1 MAKISE
7 LLQDIEK
14 FGIVLPEFQREYV
27 WEKEQAKQLMVSLYK
42 DYPTG
47 SLLVW
52 RTDDPPDI
60 KHDAVPRD
68 KIGTVDV
75 LLDGQQR
82 LTTLYMLMRGEIPP
96 YYKDVDI
103 THDPRD
109 LYFNLQTEEFQYYQA
124 SRMRK
129 DPTWVPVVDCFADDA
144 VDPIAIATAV
154 TEDAAAMNAMATRCY
169 KNLGR
174 LKSILGS
181 DYPVQIV
188 PDSAT
193 VDEAID
199 VFDRVNSLGTKLTDA
214 ELALA
219 HMCGKWAHARRVLKE
234 KIAQLARKRFGFDL
248 NFMVRCLT
256 GIVRSRAIFDQI
268 HDATAEELQAGWAKL
283 SKTLDYL
290 VAILPAHAY
299 VHSVED
305 LNTASVLVP
314 VVVFL
319 ARGTGQFAS
328 QAEMDRFI
336 HWLYAA
342 HTWSR
347 YTSQTD
353 ARLDHDIGVV
363 LRSANPCAE
372 LLDAIIDQR
381 GRLEIQ
387 PSDLDGRWVQ
397 HPFHKMAYITAKAR
411 GAVDWFNGV
420 PLGTVQEGSY
430 SFHSHHIFPTSL
442 LYDEGGLISGNHM
455 DSKMVNEIA
464 NRAYLTANSN
474 ITLSNECPSVYLR
487 EIEERY
493 PGALEKQFIP
503 MDEALWELENYPE
516 FLAAR
521 RVLMAKAINEYME
534 SLITEC
540 LGAEEITLESLLAAG
555 ESQSVEYKSTMRWD
569 LRQEQVNKA
578 LEKVILKSIVG
589 LMNAEGGHLLI
600 GVSDDAE
607 VLGIEDDLRSMGN
620 QGDADGY
627 QQRII
632 QMLSDEA
639 GAQFGKHLQVSFE
652 QRDGCTVCWCRVRPS
667 PQPVYVKDGG
677 QKQFFVRVGNT
688 TRPFDAQEA
697 HDYIGMHWEM

>member
-27 WEKEQAKQLMVSLYK
+27 WAKEQAKQLMVSLYK
-42 DYPTG
+42 GYPTG

-52 RTDDPPDI
+52 RTDEPPDI
-60 KHDAVPRD
+60 KHEEVPSDKLGAVN
-68 KIGTVDV
+68 V

-82 LTTLYMLMRGEIPP
+82 LTTLYMLIKGQIPP
-96 YYKDVDI
+96 YYTDADI
-103 THDPRD
+103 MYDPRD
-109 LYFNLQTEEFQYYQA
+109 LYFNVHTEEFQYYQA
-124 SRMRK
+124 SKMKK
-129 DPTWVPVVDCFADDA
+129 DSTWVPVVDCFVDDA

-154 TEDAAAMNAMATRCY
+154 TDDAAAMNAMATRCY

-174 LKSILGS
+174 IKSILGS
-181 DYPVQIV
+181 DYPLQIV

-193 VDEAID
+193 VDDAID

-214 ELALA
+214 ELALT
-219 HMCGKWAHARRVLKE
+219 HMCGKWSDARRQLKQ
-234 KIAQLARKRFGFDL
+234 KIAQLGGKYFEFDL
-248 NFMVRCLT
+248 SFMVRCLT
-256 GIVRSRAIFDQI
+256 GIVRARAIFEQI
-268 HDATAEELQAGWAKL
+268 HDATAEELQAGWEKL
-283 SKTLDYL
+283 SNTLDYL
-290 VAILPAHAY
+290 VAILPTHAH
-299 VHSVED
+299 VHSVDD
-305 LNTASVLVP
+305 LNTDNVLVP
-314 VVVFL
+314 IVVFL
-319 ARGTGQFAS
+319 ARGSGQFAS
-328 QAEMDRFI
+328 QAEMERFI

-353 ARLDHDIGVV
+353 ARLDHDVGVV
-363 LRSANPCAE
+363 LRSVNPCAE
-372 LLDAIIDQR
+372 LLNAIIDQR

-397 HPFHKMAYITAKAR
+397 HPFHKMAYITAKAQ

-474 ITLSNECPSVYLR
+474 ITLSNERPSVYLR
-487 EIEERY
+487 EIEARY

-503 MDEALWELENYPE
+503 MDEDLWELENYSE

-521 RVLMAKAINEYME
+521 RVLMAKAINSYME
-534 SLITEC
+534 SLITEY
-540 LGAEEITLESLLAAG
+540 AKMEEITLESLLAAG
-555 ESQSVEYKSTMRWD
+555 ESQSVEFKSSLRWD
-569 LRQEQVNKA
+569 LRQEQINKT

-589 LMNAEGGHLLI
+589 LMNAEGGHLII
-600 GVSDDAE
+600 GVGDDGE
-607 VLGIEDDLRSMGN
+607 ILGIEDDLRSMGS

-639 GAQFGKHLQVSFE
+639 GAQFGKHVQVSFE
-652 QRDGCTVCWCRVRPS
+652 QREGRTVCWCNVRPS

-697 HDYIGMHWEM
+697 HDYIGMHWEH